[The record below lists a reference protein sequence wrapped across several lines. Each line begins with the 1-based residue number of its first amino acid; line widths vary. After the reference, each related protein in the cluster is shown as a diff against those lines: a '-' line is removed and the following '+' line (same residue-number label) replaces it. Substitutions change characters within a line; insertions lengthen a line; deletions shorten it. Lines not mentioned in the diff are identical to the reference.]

1 MLCMYDI
8 IRKTI
13 FCQNKFLDLKLNEI
27 IIDSVFNVV
36 DLS

>member
-1 MLCMYDI
+1 MLYMYDI

-36 DLS
+36 NLS

>member
-1 MLCMYDI
+1 MYDI